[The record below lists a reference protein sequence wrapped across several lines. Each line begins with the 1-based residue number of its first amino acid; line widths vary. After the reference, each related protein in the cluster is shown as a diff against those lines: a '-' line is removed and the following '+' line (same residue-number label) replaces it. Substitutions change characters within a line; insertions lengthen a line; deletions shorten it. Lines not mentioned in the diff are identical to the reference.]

1 MDRLRD
7 LATQRRVD
15 FHLRIPKSLS
25 TTSLMPHKATDGD
38 DGGDTNSAVSST
50 SANAVLEPTTCL
62 TGNSHPA
69 MPSLHLDKPP
79 VHSLPSS
86 DTKIAQSQSKAGN
99 GMPFDTSLQTSSIK
113 KPDKKPKMKGKTKG
127 KTALKG
133 TQAVIAQDNVIA
145 NSGLEVSRRMN
156 ECARDVL
163 EANQIIKRKEHE
175 IAAISTKI
183 DSIKANFENA
193 SKHLQKAQAIA
204 AEAIDNSVSEQFRRK
219 EEANLV
225 NILMGMTEA
234 IAKGNSHNWSRAKVN
249 KSLEDLELVYS
260 RNKHYCQSPMVS
272 SGIAHVAKH
281 FMFHT
286 DYEDQFQP
294 MLFHLAN
301 QNDYSAFV
309 ERSRRE
315 DQQFA
320 TQHHVDYSTRP
331 STAPKPKTSKTT
343 LNGEVLAENAK
354 GKRNVDMPSF
364 GELDGAADV
373 ARATFNKLKLEP
385 TEKAT
390 ALPPRSSSLSSSINP
405 IPACVFPQ
413 TDVHQTPGAAAPPN
427 PCGDAACSF
436 KRFDEL
442 KTHDDLIEFAN
453 GLCSK
458 PEPRPE
464 VRPNLM
470 AAAVL
475 ESIAGVE
482 ATYKDGMAEC
492 YPEVKKEV
500 ASAIKI
506 MHQLNKEHV
515 KSEEVAQ
522 KLSTVGEK
530 HGYCFIQPS
539 RVIDGRVRVEVTTS
553 CCCPDCTSDMATRK
567 ESGHESKATHDEVT
581 PQGET
586 ARGNEDVDLLW
597 KAFVSDASN
606 TER

>member
-1 MDRLRD
+1 
-7 LATQRRVD
+7 
-15 FHLRIPKSLS
+15 
-25 TTSLMPHKATDGD
+25 
-38 DGGDTNSAVSST
+38 
-50 SANAVLEPTTCL
+50 
-62 TGNSHPA
+62 
-69 MPSLHLDKPP
+69 
-79 VHSLPSS
+79 
-86 DTKIAQSQSKAGN
+86 
-99 GMPFDTSLQTSSIK
+99 
-113 KPDKKPKMKGKTKG
+113 
-127 KTALKG
+127 
-133 TQAVIAQDNVIA
+133 
-145 NSGLEVSRRMN
+145 
-156 ECARDVL
+156 
-163 EANQIIKRKEHE
+163 
-175 IAAISTKI
+175 
-183 DSIKANFENA
+183 
-193 SKHLQKAQAIA
+193 
-204 AEAIDNSVSEQFRRK
+204 
-219 EEANLV
+219 
-225 NILMGMTEA
+225 
-234 IAKGNSHNWSRAKVN
+234 
-249 KSLEDLELVYS
+249 
-260 RNKHYCQSPMVS
+260 MVS

-281 FMFHT
+281 FMFHA
-286 DYEDQFQP
+286 DYEDKFQP

-343 LNGEVLAENAK
+343 LSGEVLTENAK

-373 ARATFNKLKLEP
+373 TRATFNKLKLEP
-385 TEKAT
+385 SEKAT
-390 ALPPRSSSLSSSINP
+390 ALPPRSSSLSSSMNP

-413 TDVHQTPGAAAPPN
+413 TDFHQTPGVAAPPN

-500 ASAIKI
+500 ASVSLPIRYWRNWVPTPSKLSLLHIAESRRAQAIKI

-553 CCCPDCTSDMATRK
+553 CCCPDCTSEMATRE
-567 ESGHESKATHDEVT
+567 ESGHESKATHDEAT